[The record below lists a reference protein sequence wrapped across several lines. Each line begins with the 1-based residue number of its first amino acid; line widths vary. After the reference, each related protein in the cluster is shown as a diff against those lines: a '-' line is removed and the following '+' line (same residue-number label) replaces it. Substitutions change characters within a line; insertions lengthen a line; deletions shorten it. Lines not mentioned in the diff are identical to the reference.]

1 MRGALFLLF
10 TALLVASAQNRGC
23 SPWCTDA
30 SPSQKGSSDGPF
42 LKVADLWLVYTRPH
56 LLLEGGRV
64 WGPARYL
71 AAVAGMGFE
80 AHPTGS
86 VRLSFA
92 GHTLEFQA
100 GSREAWVDGQPH
112 ALEASPVVREG
123 RVMVPLREVARALR
137 LSLNW
142 DGAQRVAFL
151 SGPGLAAEL
160 RGANPSARFYLVETH
175 RGMDPAVPE
184 VLSLVPTEFQ
194 WHWRRGFYASP
205 QLNAK
210 AVHLTTQSGFRL
222 TWKRTKR
229 LPERTFIVLGLGVD
243 YSPSSLG
250 YFVMGYGQYGFPY
263 INEGLGG
270 RDPNDREYCR
280 GVAVGHTGFAGNL
293 RPVGRSRVVCE
304 VGPVLYSEPDP
315 YPREPRVV
323 ISAPRFV
330 FARVYSP

>member
-1 MRGALFLLF
+1 MRRVLFVP
-10 TALLVASAQNRGC
+10 ALLVTVLLLPAVASAQNRGC
-23 SPWCTDA
+23 SPWCTD
-30 SPSQKGSSDGPF
+30 PSQRGSSDGPF
-42 LKVADLWLVYTRPH
+42 LKVADLWLVYTRPG
-56 LLLEGGRV
+56 LFLEGGRV
-64 WGPARYL
+64 WVPARYL
-71 AAVAGMGFE
+71 AAVAGMGFG
-80 AHPTGS
+80 ARPTGS

-100 GSREAWVDGQPH
+100 GSREAWVDGQPGV
-112 ALEASPVVREG
+112 LEASPVVREG

-160 RGANPSARFYLVETH
+160 RGANPSARFYLVENR

-184 VLSLVPTEFQ
+184 VLGLVPTEFR
-194 WHWRRGFYASP
+194 WHWKRGFYASL
-205 QLNAK
+205 QVNART
-210 AVHLTTQSGFRL
+210 VNLTTQSGFRL

-229 LPERTFIVLGLGVD
+229 LPEQTFIVLGLGTD
-243 YSPSSLG
+243 DPTSPLG
-250 YFVMGYGQYGFPY
+250 YFVQGYGQYGFPY
-263 INEGLGG
+263 INEGVGG
-270 RDPNDREYCR
+270 RDPNDREYC
-280 GVAVGHTGFAGNL
+280 

-330 FARVYSP
+330 FARVYSR